1 MARKIEKDYPN
12 VDKSIYSNPRD
23 AFAIEEVGQTIEFPE
38 EEQEGTGPQVINEE
52 DGGAT
57 LDFNPQMRAQE
68 GNFEGN
74 IAEWLEDNILIKIAS
89 DLRTNFEDDKNSR
102 SDWEKA
108 YTEGLDLLGFKYEER
123 AKPFT
128 GATGVTHPLL
138 AEAVT
143 QFQAQSY
150 KELLPP
156 GGPVRAEILG
166 DATPEIEQQAER
178 IKNFMNY
185 QVTCIMQEFDPELD
199 QMLFHLPLAGSAFKK
214 IYYDAQLE
222 RAVSRFIPAED
233 LIVPYFVSDLES
245 CMRITHV
252 VKMKKNDLRKN
263 QVSGFYRDIEL
274 QPSKADISDSK
285 EKQDSILGVEQVS
298 FSEEE
303 FNLLEM
309 HVDLDIPG
317 FEDKD
322 ETNNPT
328 GIMLPYIVTI
338 DEDSGKVLSIY
349 RNWRQGDGSRKK
361 KQYFTHYKFLPGLGF
376 YGFGLIHMLGGLSR
390 TATAA
395 LRQLIDAGTLS
406 NLPAGFKARGLRIK
420 DDDEAL
426 NPGEWRDVD
435 APGGNLRES
444 LMPLPYK
451 EPSATLF
458 QLLGFVTDA
467 GRRFAGVTDM
477 MMGENAGSQQQPVGT
492 TMAILERGMK
502 VMSAIHKRLHY
513 AQKIEFKLLAKV
525 FSEYLPPE
533 YPYMV
538 ANGNQMVKQTDFDDR
553 VDVIP
558 VSDPNIF
565 SMAQRVTLAQTQL
578 QLAQSSPEMHDLH
591 EAYRR
596 MYSALGVQNI
606 EKVLPPP
613 PQPQP
618 TDPAIE
624 NAGTLN
630 AQKPVAFPD
639 QDHSAHIRAH
649 RAFMSSMLV
658 KTNPAVMSL
667 LQSHITEH
675 VGFMARAMV
684 QEEMQPEMDKLMQ
697 QYGGQLPQEVQAQIE
712 MQMESAV
719 AIKIAEIIEQMVAE
733 EQEMFD
739 QMGDDPLVQLK
750 QQEIDIKK
758 NEAELKAQ
766 QMGEKQA
773 LEEKKMS
780 QKEGLDREKM
790 QSQEDIAQLKANVA
804 LDKAEGDRNMDR
816 SEASQERLMKK
827 EMQRQ
832 NVAIKKAQ
840 MNKQDAR
847 RTQK

>member
-12 VDKSIYSNPRD
+12 VDKALYANPRD
-23 AFAIEEVGQTIEFPE
+23 AFEIEEVGQTIEFPE
-38 EEQEGTGPQVINEE
+38 EQQEGTGPQVINEE

-68 GNFEGN
+68 GSFEGN
-74 IAEWLEDNILIKIAS
+74 IAEWLEDGVLDKISS
-89 DLRTNFEDDKNSR
+89 DLRSNFEDDKNSR

-156 GGPVRAEILG
+156 GGPVRTEILG
-166 DATPEIEQQAER
+166 DSTPEVEQQAER
-178 IKNFMNY
+178 IKDFMNY

-222 RAVSRFIPAED
+222 RAVSKFIPAED

-252 VKMKKNDLRKN
+252 VKMKRNDLRKN
-263 QVSGFYRDIEL
+263 QVSGFYRDVEL
-274 QPSKADISDSK
+274 QPSKVDISDSK
-285 EKQDSILGVEQVS
+285 DKQDNILGVEQVS

-578 QLAQSSPEMHDLH
+578 QLAQSNPEMHNLH

-596 MYSALGVQNI
+596 MYAALGVQNI

-649 RAFMSSMLV
+649 RAFMSSVLV

-667 LQSHITEH
+667 LQAHITEH
-675 VGFMARAMV
+675 VGYMARAMV
-684 QEEMQPEMDKLMQ
+684 QEEMQPEMDQLMQ

-733 EQEMFD
+733 EPEMFD

-773 LEEKKMS
+773 LEEKKMA

-816 SEASQERLMKK
+816 SEAAQERLMKK

-832 NVAIKKAQ
+832 NMAIKKAQ
-840 MNKQDAR
+840 MNKQNAQ
-847 RTQK
+847 RTRK

>member
-1 MARKIEKDYPN
+1 MARKIKQDYPN
-12 VDKSIYSNPRD
+12 IDKSIYSNPRD
-23 AFAIEEVGQTIEFPE
+23 ALAIEEVGQTIEFPE
-38 EEQEGTGPQVINEE
+38 EQQEGTGPQVINEE

-57 LDFNPQMRAQE
+57 LDFNPEMRAQE
-68 GNFEGN
+68 GSFEGN
-74 IAEWLEDNILIKIAS
+74 IAEWIEDSILDRISS
-89 DLRTNFEDDKNSR
+89 DLRSNFEDDKNSR

-322 ETNNPT
+322 EENNPT

-578 QLAQSSPEMHDLH
+578 QLAQSNPEMHNLH

-596 MYSALGVQNI
+596 MYAALGVQNI

>member
-12 VDKSIYSNPRD
+12 VDKALYANPRD
-23 AFAIEEVGQTIEFPE
+23 AFEIEEVGQTIEFPE
-38 EEQEGTGPQVINEE
+38 EQQEGTGPQVINEE

-68 GNFEGN
+68 GSFEGN
-74 IAEWLEDNILIKIAS
+74 IAEWLEDGVLDKISS
-89 DLRTNFEDDKNSR
+89 DLRSNFEDDKNSR

-156 GGPVRAEILG
+156 GGPVRTEILG
-166 DATPEIEQQAER
+166 DSTPEVEQQAER
-178 IKNFMNY
+178 IKDFMNY

-222 RAVSRFIPAED
+222 RAVSKFIPAED

-252 VKMKKNDLRKN
+252 VKMKRNDLRKN
-263 QVSGFYRDIEL
+263 QVSGFYRDVEL
-274 QPSKADISDSK
+274 QPSKVDISDSK
-285 EKQDSILGVEQVS
+285 DKQDNILGVEQVS

-435 APGGNLRES
+435 ATGGNLRES

-578 QLAQSSPEMHDLH
+578 QLAQSNPEMHNLH

-596 MYSALGVQNI
+596 MYAALGVQNI

-649 RAFMSSMLV
+649 RAFMSSVLV

-667 LQSHITEH
+667 LQAHITEH
-675 VGFMARAMV
+675 VGYMARAMV
-684 QEEMQPEMDKLMQ
+684 QEEMQPEMDQLMQ

-719 AIKIAEIIEQMVAE
+719 AIKIAEIIEQMVSE

-773 LEEKKMS
+773 LEEKKMA

-816 SEASQERLMKK
+816 SEAAQERLMKK

-832 NVAIKKAQ
+832 NMAIKKAQ
-840 MNKQDAR
+840 MNKQNAQ
-847 RTQK
+847 RTRK

>member
-12 VDKSIYSNPRD
+12 VDKALYANPRD
-23 AFAIEEVGQTIEFPE
+23 AFEIEEVGQTIEFPE
-38 EEQEGTGPQVINEE
+38 EQQEGTGPQVINEE

-68 GNFEGN
+68 GSFEGN
-74 IAEWLEDNILIKIAS
+74 IAEWLEDGVLDKISS
-89 DLRTNFEDDKNSR
+89 DLRSNFEDDKNSR

-156 GGPVRAEILG
+156 GGPVRTEILG
-166 DATPEIEQQAER
+166 DSTPEVEQQAER
-178 IKNFMNY
+178 IKDFMNY

-222 RAVSRFIPAED
+222 RAVSKFIPAED

-252 VKMKKNDLRKN
+252 VKMKRNDLRKN
-263 QVSGFYRDIEL
+263 QVSGFYRDVEL
-274 QPSKADISDSK
+274 QPSKVDISDSK
-285 EKQDSILGVEQVS
+285 DKQDNILGVEQVS

-578 QLAQSSPEMHDLH
+578 QLAQSNPEMHNLH

-596 MYSALGVQNI
+596 MYAALGVQNI

-649 RAFMSSMLV
+649 RAFMSSVLV

-667 LQSHITEH
+667 LQAHITEH
-675 VGFMARAMV
+675 VGYMARAMV
-684 QEEMQPEMDKLMQ
+684 QEEMQPEMDQLMQ

-719 AIKIAEIIEQMVAE
+719 AIKIAEIIEQMVSE

-766 QMGEKQA
+766 QMCEKQA
-773 LEEKKMS
+773 LEEKKMA

-816 SEASQERLMKK
+816 SEAAQERLMKK

-832 NVAIKKAQ
+832 NMAIKKAQ
-840 MNKQDAR
+840 MNKQNAQ
-847 RTQK
+847 RTRK

>member
-12 VDKSIYSNPRD
+12 VDKALYANPRD
-23 AFAIEEVGQTIEFPE
+23 AFEIEEVGQTIEFPE
-38 EEQEGTGPQVINEE
+38 EQQEGTGPQVINEE

-68 GNFEGN
+68 GSFEGN
-74 IAEWLEDNILIKIAS
+74 IAEWLEDGVLDKISS
-89 DLRTNFEDDKNSR
+89 DLRSNFEDDKNSR

-156 GGPVRAEILG
+156 GGPVRTEILG
-166 DATPEIEQQAER
+166 DSTPEVEQQAER
-178 IKNFMNY
+178 IKDFMNY

-222 RAVSRFIPAED
+222 RAVSKFIPAED

-252 VKMKKNDLRKN
+252 VKMKRNDLRKN
-263 QVSGFYRDIEL
+263 QVSGFYRDVEL
-274 QPSKADISDSK
+274 QPSKVDISDSK
-285 EKQDSILGVEQVS
+285 DKQDNILGVEQVS

-525 FSEYLPPE
+525 FAEYLPPE

-578 QLAQSSPEMHDLH
+578 QLAQSNPEMHNLH

-649 RAFMSSMLV
+649 RAFMSSVLV

-667 LQSHITEH
+667 LQAHITEH
-675 VGFMARAMV
+675 VGYMARAMV
-684 QEEMQPEMDKLMQ
+684 QEEMQPEMDQLMQ

-719 AIKIAEIIEQMVAE
+719 AIKIAEIIEQMVSE

-773 LEEKKMS
+773 LEEKKMA

-816 SEASQERLMKK
+816 SEAAQERLMKK

-832 NVAIKKAQ
+832 NMAIKKAQ
-840 MNKQDAR
+840 MNKQNAQ
-847 RTQK
+847 RTRK